1 MGDWYFEGYV
11 APDDVL
17 RRLPLTSFPMLVGR
31 QEGLALAGASPNMS
45 RYHAEI
51 VDRGGRLYVRDLGSK
66 NGTYVNHE
74 RLESERALEEGDVV
88 HFADAEFRLGRMPER
103 QPTAHTATGAFPQ
116 ENLPNQ
122 LPLGTRELEHLL
134 DTRAITAVF
143 QPIVSLDDE
152 RTVALECLARGDLPD
167 LPSGPREL
175 FRIAASV
182 GRAVELSE
190 LMRERGAEAA
200 TAAGF
205 TGPMFINLYPAEVS
219 EGRARLLEHL
229 EHLRHVHPG
238 LHLVLELHEA
248 AVTDLEAVG
257 ELDRDLRAL
266 GVELAYDDFGAGRA
280 RLMELASVPPRYLK
294 FDISMI
300 EDIDTVPDSHRRMV
314 RLLVSFAREMG
325 ITTLAEGITRPEEA
339 RVCATLGFDLGQGY
353 YFGHPAPFATGTDE
367 GSGEHR
373 EGAE

>member
-17 RRLPLTSFPMLVGR
+17 QRLPLTSFPVLVGR

-66 NGTYVNHE
+66 NGTFVNHE

-88 HFADAEFRLGRMPER
+88 HFADAEFRLGRAAER
-103 QPTAHTATGAFPQ
+103 PPGADTATGAFPQ
-116 ENLPNQ
+116 ENLPHQ

-143 QPIVSLDDE
+143 QPIVSLDDG
-152 RTVALECLARGDLPD
+152 RTVALECLARGDFPELPRA
-167 LPSGPREL
+167 PREL

-190 LMRERGAEAA
+190 LMRERGAEVAA
-200 TAAGF
+200 AAGYG
-205 TGPMFINLYPAEVS
+205 GPMFINLYPAEVT

-229 EHLRHVHPG
+229 EQLRNLHPG

-248 AVTDLEAVG
+248 AVTDLELVG
-257 ELDRDLRAL
+257 QLDRELSAL

-300 EDIDTVPDSHRRMV
+300 EDIDTVPESHRRMV

-325 ITTLAEGITRPEEA
+325 ITTLAEGITRAEEA
-339 RVCATLGFDLGQGY
+339 RVCASLGFDLGQGY
-353 YFGHPAPFATGTDE
+353 HFGHPAPYDAAGDE
-367 GSGEHR
+367 
-373 EGAE
+373 A

>member
-11 APDDVL
+11 EPNDVL
-17 RRLPLTSFPMLVGR
+17 QRLPLTSFPVLVGR

-74 RLESERALEEGDVV
+74 RLESERVLEEGDVV
-88 HFADAEFRLGRMPER
+88 HFADAEFRLGRAGER
-103 QPTAHTATGAFPQ
+103 PAAAQTATGVFPR

-122 LPLGTRELEHLL
+122 MPLGTRALEHLL
-134 DTRAITAVF
+134 DTRAMTAVF
-143 QPIVSLDDE
+143 QPIVSLHDE
-152 RTVALECLARGDLPD
+152 RTVALECLARGDFPD

-182 GRAVELSE
+182 GRAIELSE
-190 LMRERGAEAA
+190 LMRERGTELAAA
-200 TAAGF
+200 TGF
-205 TGPMFINLYPAEVS
+205 AGPMFINLYPAEVT
-219 EGRARLLEHL
+219 EGRERLLEHL
-229 EHLRHVHPG
+229 EHLCQAHPG
-238 LHLVLELHEA
+238 LNLVLELHEA

-257 ELDRDLRAL
+257 ELDRGLRTL
-266 GVELAYDDFGAGRA
+266 GVDLAYDDFGAGRA

-300 EDIDTVPDSHRRMV
+300 EDIDTAPDSHQRMV
-314 RLLVSFAREMG
+314 GLLASFAHEMG
-325 ITTLAEGITRPEEA
+325 ITTVAEGIARPEEA
-339 RVCATLGFDLGQGY
+339 RVCAELGFDLGQGY
-353 YFGHPAPFATGTDE
+353 HFGHPAPFDADGDH
-367 GSGEHR
+367 GSR
-373 EGAE
+373 ER